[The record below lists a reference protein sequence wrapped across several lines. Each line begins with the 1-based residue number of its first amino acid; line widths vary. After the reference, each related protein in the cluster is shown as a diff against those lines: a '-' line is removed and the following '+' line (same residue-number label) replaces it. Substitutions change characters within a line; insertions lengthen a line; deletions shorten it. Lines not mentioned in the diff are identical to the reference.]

1 MLEEVLK
8 KDYIELVP
16 SQMFKGD
23 ISVLNNDDFEK
34 LRKHMNISDYSMSEN
49 EYNVIKIGNL
59 LFIKQY

>member
-8 KDYIELVP
+8 KDYMELVP

-23 ISVLNNDDFEK
+23 ISVLSNDDFEK

>member
-8 KDYIELVP
+8 KDYMELVP